1 MDTKDRIIKRQEK
14 RIAGLEKLIEKLLI
28 KITDLERRLAL
39 NSNNSSKPP
48 STDGLRKKPSPKS
61 LREKTEK
68 KFGGQEGHTGDT
80 LQRVD
85 NPDEVIEH
93 HATECS
99 TCGESLIGLAVEE
112 VVARQVIDIEIKKK
126 VQEHRAFIKKC
137 KCGVRNSRM
146 PKHVTAPVQY
156 GPGVRALSVYLSQQF
171 VPKERAS
178 EFFKE
183 LCDIDISDTT
193 LIAFD
198 SECAQNLT
206 PFYEATFAA
215 IMQSDVV
222 NFDETGL
229 RVKGKTHWG
238 HVSSTEQFTHY
249 RITEKRGNIP
259 QDFAGKAVH
268 DHFVS
273 YNKMSNAQHAYCNA
287 HHLRELRAVFEIDG
301 ELWAYDLYSLLK
313 YASKLI
319 EPTADQLDQI
329 SQAYDRILVEGLALH
344 QRPALRN
351 LRYKKTS
358 AHNLVIR
365 LIKYKAETLRF
376 LYDPSVPFT
385 NNLAERDLRMVKLKQ
400 KVSGGF
406 RTEQGANN
414 FAITRSF
421 ISTARKQQKNVYASI
436 KSALADNI
444 SFDSFVYA

>member
-1 MDTKDRIIKRQEK
+1 M
-14 RIAGLEKLIEKLLI
+14 
-28 KITDLERRLAL
+28 
-39 NSNNSSKPP
+39 
-48 STDGLRKKPSPKS
+48 
-61 LREKTEK
+61 REKTEK
-68 KFGGQEGHTGDT
+68 KFGGQAGHKGET
-80 LQRVD
+80 LKRAD
-85 NPDEVIEH
+85 NPDEIIEH
-93 HATECS
+93 HADKCS
-99 TCGESLIGLAVEE
+99 TCGASLAGIAVEE
-112 VVARQVIDIEIKKK
+112 MVARQVIDIEIKKK
-126 VQEHRAFIKKC
+126 VQEHRAFIKQC
-137 KCGVRNSRM
+137 KCGARNSRM

-171 VPKERAS
+171 VPKERTS

-183 LCDIDISDTT
+183 VCDIDISDTT

-198 SECAQNLT
+198 TECAHNLT
-206 PFYEATFAA
+206 PLYDATFTA
-215 IMQSDVV
+215 IMQSEVV

-259 QDFAGKAVH
+259 QDFAGVAVH

-273 YNKMSNAQHAYCNA
+273 YNKMSNAEHAYCNA
-287 HHLRELRAVFEIDG
+287 HHLRELRAVFEIDC
-301 ELWAYDLYSLLK
+301 EIWAHDMYNLLK
-313 YASKLI
+313 YSSQLI
-319 EPTADQLDQI
+319 EPTADQLNQI
-329 SQAYDRILVEGLALH
+329 SQTYDCILDEGLALH
-344 QRPALRN
+344 ERPALRN

-365 LIKYKAETLRF
+365 LIKYKTETLRF
-376 LYDPSVPFT
+376 LYDSSVPFT

-406 RTEQGANN
+406 RTEQGAHN

-421 ISTARKQQKNVYASI
+421 ISTTRKQQKNVYASI